1 MIPSGF
7 GVLASRISS
16 GAIWGIGFSERFDI
30 MALMIPGDLFWGIG
44 NSEREGILRSPSLLQ
59 GPVEQFCIGVS
70 ELFSES
76 TAAI

>member
-1 MIPSGF
+1 
-7 GVLASRISS
+7 
-16 GAIWGIGFSERFDI
+16 

-44 NSEREGILRSPSLLQ
+44 NSERKGILRSPSLLQ

-70 ELFSES
+70 ELFFES